1 MPSPGPLT
9 DPQISSVGVRPS
21 LATQA
26 MARAAAAPGPLGA
39 PAEGRSG
46 RGRPRGRPPAAAQA
60 SGSGRATVGTAVA
73 AGRATVGTALA
84 AGALS
89 LQLVAGPPA
98 LAAEGLLPTDGGRT
112 AVLDFGQVLTPSEAG
127 RLQAAIEGLE
137 TETGWKLRVL
147 TRYSAAQDGVPDDA
161 ALRRYWAADKRT
173 IVVLEDVSNPNIL
186 SFFYSGE
193 SVKPTLPFFF
203 FSELQS
209 RYGSTFFVRDNG
221 TAEPVRRA
229 VEAIDTCL
237 RKGGCAVVPGLVST
251 CGRRAGSAED

>member
-1 MPSPGPLT
+1 M
-9 DPQISSVGVRPS
+9 
-21 LATQA
+21 
-26 MARAAAAPGPLGA
+26 RAAATPGPRGA
-39 PAEGRSG
+39 AAEGRSG
-46 RGRPRGRPPAAAQA
+46 RPRGSARPPAATQA
-60 SGSGRATVGTAVA
+60 SGSGRAPAGAAGREERARAGQTSGTWA

-98 LAAEGLLPTDGGRT
+98 LAAEGLLPADGGRT

-173 IVVLEDVSNPNIL
+173 IVVLEDV
-186 SFFYSGE
+186 
-193 SVKPTLPFFF
+193 
-203 FSELQS
+203 
-209 RYGSTFFVRDNG
+209 R
-221 TAEPVRRA
+221 
-229 VEAIDTCL
+229 
-237 RKGGCAVVPGLVST
+237 
-251 CGRRAGSAED
+251 